1 MYRLPPRLTDWSL
14 ALATGVAAASG
25 LVSLISGRPD
35 LWLVF
40 ALHGARRSL
49 APATALGQ
57 ATACLAPPC
66 PTPALGSP
74 YRTRHFSLPWS

>member
-40 ALHGARRSL
+40 ALHGAAGL
-49 APATALGQ
+49 WLLLLGVNCG
-57 ATACLAPPC
+57 ASGRA
-66 PTPALGSP
+66 
-74 YRTRHFSLPWS
+74 